1 MNARAIL
8 TAAIAALA
16 LAGAAAAQEASR
28 TVTVGDLVIAEPWS
42 RATPGGAKIGAGY
55 LTVEN
60 RGSAP
65 DRLVGGS
72 FERAGR
78 VEIHEMSMV
87 DNVMR
92 MRPLEQGLVIPPKGR
107 VELKP
112 GGRHA
117 MFVDLKAPLK
127 EGERVKG
134 TLTFERAGTAS
145 VEYAVGSIA
154 AQGPAAAHRHH

>member
-1 MNARAIL
+1 MNPRL
-8 TAAIAALA
+8 FFSAAAAAVA
-16 LAGAAAAQEASR
+16 LAGAVSAQEASR
-28 TVTVGDLVIAEPWS
+28 HVTVGDLIIVEPWS

-55 LTVEN
+55 LVVEN
-60 RGSAP
+60 RSSAP
-65 DRLVGGS
+65 DRLIGGS

-78 VEIHEMSMV
+78 VELHEMSMV
-87 DNVMR
+87 DNIMR
-92 MRPLEQGLVIPPKGR
+92 MRPLEQGLVIPAGGQ

-112 GGRHA
+112 GGFHA

-145 VEYAVGSIA
+145 VEYVVGSIA
-154 AQGPAAAHRHH
+154 AQGPAVHHQHH